1 MEMNLKEIMHLL
13 LRKWWVILLFIIL
26 FGSLSYVMTNYYM
39 VPVYTANTTLYVGKN
54 ADEQGMSL
62 SELNIGASV
71 VLDYREIARSRL
83 VASTVIEELNLE
95 DISAKELANSIRVQ
109 QRPETRV
116 IEISVSH
123 TDPQMAMDITN
134 KVAEVFQEKIVEI
147 MQVSNVQVID
157 RAELPER
164 PSFPNKRANY
174 IIGVLLG
181 LMLSA
186 GIILLIEYLDDTIK
200 TSEDAK
206 KYLNLPVI
214 GTIPSFSPRRK
225 EK

>member
-1 MEMNLKEIMHLL
+1 MNLKEIMHLL